1 MTAESLEDIL
11 KGIGNVVFRPPPPE
25 RTMTRRTVPNTIG
38 E

>member
-11 KGIGNVVFRPPPPE
+11 KGIGNVVFRPPE